1 MSDREKRLDTKLFR
15 FKFHDGTF
23 YVEAESMERA
33 IEAWRMD
40 MLTRK
45 DYEFFADDEPETCT
59 LVHAAPVIR
68 RKDLE
73 AR

>member
-1 MSDREKRLDTKLFR
+1 MIDTKLFCFR
-15 FKFHDGTF
+15 FRDGTF

-33 IEAWRMD
+33 IEAWRTH

-45 DYEFFADDEPETCT
+45 DYEFFADDEPESCT

-73 AR
+73 AL

>member
-1 MSDREKRLDTKLFR
+1 
-15 FKFHDGTF
+15 
-23 YVEAESMERA
+23 MERA
-33 IEAWRMD
+33 IEAWRTH
-40 MLTRK
+40 MLARE

-68 RKDLE
+68 RSDLE